1 MKLFKSF
8 FLSLLIT
15 NIGFAQELN
24 IENELSPIAKWE
36 ISEKLNEISGIA
48 YFNGKLYAINDSGN
62 PHSLFELDTISGK
75 ILKETLLENAQ
86 NIDWESI
93 DVVNNTLTI
102 ADIGNNFNTRDVF
115 DLYTLN
121 LSTEYTSVQKSE
133 LTLEGHIMSL
143 GRTHD
148 YDFEALFNNGAHQ
161 YLLSK
166 NRASKN
172 VKLYQIDLAGTKR
185 RGNITQEFNYPHLIT
200 GAHFHK
206 NKLFFIAYSRKGNT
220 YLSQVNF
227 KDGLFDF
234 ENMISKKISGPGY
247 QIESICIDERDQF
260 YIASEKTK
268 LRKAS
273 ILVFEWE

>member
-24 IENELSPIAKWE
+24 IENELSPVAKWE

-62 PHSLFELDTISGK
+62 PHTLFELDTISGK
-75 ILKETLLENAQ
+75 ILKETLLKNAQ

-93 DVVNNTLTI
+93 DVDNNTLTI

-121 LSTEYTSVQKSE
+121 LSTDYTSVQKSE

-148 YDFEALFNNGAHQ
+148 YDFEALFNNGTHQ

-185 RGNITQEFNYPHLIT
+185 RGNIAQEFNYPHLIT